1 MSSEV
6 PATPL
11 LIGTTEVP
19 VRWGDMDAFNH
30 VNNAVYMRYLEES
43 RLAWMST
50 VPEALDI
57 NQSRALMAA
66 CEIQYRLPIEW
77 PATVH
82 IELYCERLGNSSATL
97 GYRLLTRPEGSELAT
112 RLHAECRT
120 VMVWTDSG
128 TGRPVTVPAAI
139 RRALGDTETH

>member
-1 MSSEV
+1 MSSEA
-6 PATPL
+6 PATPR
-11 LIGTTEVP
+11 LIGTTDVP

-43 RLAWMST
+43 RLAWMGS
-50 VPEALDI
+50 VPEALDTD
-57 NQSRALMAA
+57 QYRALLAA

-82 IELYCERLGNSSATL
+82 IELYCEKIGNSSATL
-97 GYRLLTRPEGSELAT
+97 GYRLLTRPEGSDQPT

-120 VMVWTDSG
+120 VMVWTDGG
-128 TGRPVTVPAAI
+128 TGRPVSIPAAI
-139 RRALGDTETH
+139 RRALGDADAR

>member
-43 RLAWMST
+43 RLA
-50 VPEALDI
+50 
-57 NQSRALMAA
+57 
-66 CEIQYRLPIEW
+66 
-77 PATVH
+77 
-82 IELYCERLGNSSATL
+82 
-97 GYRLLTRPEGSELAT
+97 
-112 RLHAECRT
+112 
-120 VMVWTDSG
+120 
-128 TGRPVTVPAAI
+128 
-139 RRALGDTETH
+139 